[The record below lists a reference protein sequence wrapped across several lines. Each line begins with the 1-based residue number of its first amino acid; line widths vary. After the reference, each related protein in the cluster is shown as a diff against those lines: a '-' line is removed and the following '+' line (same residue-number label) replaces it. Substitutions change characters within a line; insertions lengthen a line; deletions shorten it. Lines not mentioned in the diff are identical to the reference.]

1 MAVKLGTTDIN
12 KVYLGTTEIKK
23 MYLGSTL
30 IYDKT
35 IASGYPLDGITAFG
49 RELATVRLRTAYT
62 GYAFIIRRSSDNAT
76 TSVSFDSNGKVST
89 SSIVSAGGTLG
100 TWIGS
105 NDGFIDTWYDQSG
118 NARDMVQA
126 TAAEQLKL
134 ISAGTVLSYA
144 ATNPDATS
152 YVGATTNILSTASEH
167 SVWIVAA
174 TDCSSGGDVV
184 ADMYGV
190 HDGTTGNRGAFGV
203 KLADGT
209 GSTWYLG
216 ARQGNLTRRVRGGT
230 ALSGGTYYTH
240 YHNYTGS
247 VYEMRLNDSVESE
260 TTDTTSTNNPAAS
273 GSSYFGT
280 LFSYA
285 EDGQKLRMLLSTQ
298 ADRSTDRS
306 DVYTAI
312 SGITW

>member
-35 IASGYPLDGITAFG
+35 SASGYPLDGITAFG

-89 SSIVSAGGTLG
+89 SSSVSAGGTLG

-118 NARDMVQA
+118 NGRNMVQA

-134 ISAGTVLSYA
+134 INAGTVLSYA
-144 ATNPDATS
+144 ATNANAVS
-152 YVGATTNILSTASEH
+152 YVGATTNILNTASAH
-167 SVWIVAA
+167 CVWIVAA
-174 TDCSSGGDVV
+174 TDCSSGGDVK
-184 ADMYGV
+184 ADFYGV
-190 HDGTTGNRGAFGV
+190 NDGTTTNRGAFGV
-203 KLADGT
+203 KLAGGT
-209 GSTWYLG
+209 GSTWYMA
-216 ARQGNLTRRVRGGT
+216 ARQNNTARQVRGGT
-230 ALSGGTYYTH
+230 ALSGSTYYTH

-247 VYEMRLNDSVESE
+247 AFEMRLNDSVESE
-260 TTDTTSTNNPAAS
+260 TTDTTSAPTIPS
-273 GSSYFGT
+273 TGTSYFGT
-280 LFSYA
+280 TVSFA
-285 EDGQKLRMLLSTQ
+285 EDGQKLRLLLSTQ
-298 ADRSTDRS
+298 ADRSADRS